1 MSIFRDSEL
10 VAHNVRIAVGQTMRL
25 PWRAS
30 AMTESTK
37 QRITTDVII
46 LVVGLA
52 ILFVFALL
60 GAL

>member
-1 MSIFRDSEL
+1 M
-10 VAHNVRIAVGQTMRL
+10 A
-25 PWRAS
+25 
-30 AMTESTK
+30 ESTK

-52 ILFVFALL
+52 ILIVLASV